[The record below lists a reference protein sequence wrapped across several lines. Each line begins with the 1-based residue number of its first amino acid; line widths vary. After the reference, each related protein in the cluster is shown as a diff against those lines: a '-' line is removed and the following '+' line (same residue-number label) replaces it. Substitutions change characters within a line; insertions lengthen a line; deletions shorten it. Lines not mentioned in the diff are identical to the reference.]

1 MTDSGPKAHSPG
13 PLRRLAA
20 GVLGLV
26 SSHLGIFSIEVEEA
40 GEWLLKALVL
50 AVLGAG
56 SILLFLLAAALALIL
71 MVDPAY
77 RLNVAMGLSAF
88 FLLFGGVCV
97 VVAWRW
103 VSRGPRPFAATL
115 EQLRRDKERLL
126 P

>member
-1 MTDSGPKAHSPG
+1 MTDSGSKTHSPG
-13 PLRRLAA
+13 PLRRLAG

-26 SSHLGIFSIEVEEA
+26 SAHLGIFSIEVEEA

-56 SILLFLLAAALALIL
+56 SILLFLLVAAVALIL
-71 MVDPAY
+71 TVDPAY
-77 RLNVAMGLSAF
+77 RLHAAIGLSIFF
-88 FLLFGGVCV
+88 FLLGGVCLA
-97 VVAWRW
+97 VAWRR
-103 VSRGPRPFAATL
+103 VSRSPRPFAATL